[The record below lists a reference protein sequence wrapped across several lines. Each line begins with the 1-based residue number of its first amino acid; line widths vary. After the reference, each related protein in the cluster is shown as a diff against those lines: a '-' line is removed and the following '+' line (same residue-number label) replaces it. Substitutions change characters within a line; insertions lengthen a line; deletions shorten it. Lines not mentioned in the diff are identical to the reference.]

1 MSLHDFVGSLGQNRQ
16 LGMFIHTD
24 IKKERNTF

>member
-1 MSLHDFVGSLGQNRQ
+1 MCGIRL

-24 IKKERNTF
+24 FETVI